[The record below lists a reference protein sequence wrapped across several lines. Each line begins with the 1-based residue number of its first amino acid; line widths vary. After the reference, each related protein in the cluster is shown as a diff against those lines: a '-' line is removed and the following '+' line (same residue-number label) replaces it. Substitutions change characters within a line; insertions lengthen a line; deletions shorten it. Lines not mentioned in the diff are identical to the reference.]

1 MERNLVLP
9 LNFTA
14 TIEKL
19 EQLQREIKQE
29 KNLYK
34 KYHLLKLERLILQSS
49 IDRYFYLNAN

>member
-1 MERNLVLP
+1 MQGNLVLP
-9 LNFTA
+9 LDFTA

-34 KYHLLKLERLILQSS
+34 QYQLLKLERSILQSS
-49 IDRYFYLNAN
+49 IDRYLYLNAN